1 MERTEG
7 SAAVNGAALRY
18 EVEGSGEP
26 LVLIHAGIC
35 DRRMWDPQREAF
47 AERYRLILYDRR
59 GFGETRIAERR
70 PFSNHED
77 LRGLLEHLGTE
88 SALLLGCSIGS
99 MTALDFALEYPERVR
114 ALVLVAPGV
123 GGFDPGG
130 EPPRELDELIA
141 ADEAGDLERVNELE
155 VRMWVDGP
163 YRSPDEVEPRVRE
176 LVREM
181 NRIALDNEESLEGD
195 ERPLQPPAAQ
205 RLSEVGMPTLVIAG
219 DLDQPE
225 TAVTAAMLEEN
236 VRGSRRVVVPG
247 TAHLPNMERP
257 AEFNEVVLGF
267 LEPLES

>member
-7 SAAVNGAALRY
+7 SAEVNGASLRY

-35 DRRMWDPQREAF
+35 DRRMWEPQREAF

-59 GFGETRIAERR
+59 GLGETRIAERR

-77 LRGLLEHLGTE
+77 LGGLLDHLGVE
-88 SALLLGCSIGS
+88 RALLLGCSVGS
-99 MTALDFALEYPERVR
+99 MTALDFALEFPERAR
-114 ALVLVAPGV
+114 ALVLVSPGV

-130 EPPRELDELIA
+130 EPPKELDELIA
-141 ADEAGDLERVNELE
+141 ADEAGALETVNELE
-155 VRMWVDGP
+155 VRTWVDGP
-163 YRSPDEVEPRVRE
+163 YRGPDEIEPRVRD

-181 NRIALDNEESLEGD
+181 NLIALKNEASVEGD

-205 RLSEVGMPTLVIAG
+205 RLSEVRAPTLIIGG

-236 VRGSRRVVVPG
+236 VRGSRRVAIPG
-247 TAHLPNMERP
+247 AAHLPNMERS
-257 AEFNEVVLGF
+257 AEFNEIVLGF
-267 LEPLES
+267 LETLER